1 MNKKPYSSA
10 IKKTPYKYFISKKIA
25 KLMFSG
31 QDRNEVYYECFEKN
45 IIGIDSEQRRRE
57 ITNVVY
63 SRLLSFDTYLLKEFL
78 ESDIT
83 TSKFLLV
90 YAIAKSDS
98 LFFDFMYEVY
108 RESLIGNKNFISI
121 DDFDN
126 FFISKQEFDPIVSKW
141 GHFTLECL
149 TKGYRNILV
158 ESGIGKRVARNIE
171 SIKVIIH
178 PDVKNYIIKIGDYE
192 YLRAITGEK

>member
-1 MNKKPYSSA
+1 MNKKSYSSA
-10 IKKTPYKYFISKKIA
+10 IKKTPYKYLVSRKIA
-25 KLMFSG
+25 KLIFNG
-31 QDRNEVYYECFEKN
+31 HDRKEVYYDCFENN
-45 IIGIDSEQRRRE
+45 IIEIDSEQRRRE
-57 ITNVVY
+57 IINVVY
-63 SRLLSFDTYLLKEFL
+63 ARLLNFDTFLLNEFL
-78 ESDIT
+78 ESDIK

-98 LFFDFMYEVY
+98 LFFDFMYEIY
-108 RESLIGNKNFISI
+108 RESLMGDKNFISI

-126 FFISKQEFDPIVSKW
+126 FFISKKESDPIVSKW

-158 ESGIGKRVARNIE
+158 ESGIGKRVVRNIE
-171 SIKVIIH
+171 PIRVIIH

-192 YLRAITGEK
+192 YLRAITGEQ